1 MHPAALATSSAG
13 SLHNKPLNC
22 QFKPNNRLGL
32 TYKFRIYCAGGF
44 NGQECLFTAE
54 FYCPENRIWT
64 QITPMRSRRSGVS
77 IISYNGDVFA
87 VGGFDGTSRLKTS
100 EVSFLPPI
108 APPVDLKHS
117 RFTIPNRTHG
127 EVCQIW

>member
-1 MHPAALATSSAG
+1 
-13 SLHNKPLNC
+13 
-22 QFKPNNRLGL
+22 
-32 TYKFRIYCAGGF
+32 
-44 NGQECLFTAE
+44 
-54 FYCPENRIWT
+54 
-64 QITPMRSRRSGVS
+64 MRSRRSGVS

-100 EVSFLPPI
+100 EVRFLPPI
-108 APPVDLKHS
+108 APSVDLKNS